1 MVPSFHQLV
10 ALLIGCATVSCGKD
24 DVVIDPG
31 SESDTQV
38 VHTGSFSGNYSFRH
52 SWRIGANEG
61 SYDTLFQTTLVVTSA
76 DESSALRVNF
86 PAVANTTNWP
96 FADESLI
103 FSWDEVEGRYVR
115 DPQSTMEFHGP
126 AEDSV
131 RFYLLLGTTN
141 HVNTILFEGVRQQ

>member
-1 MVPSFHQLV
+1 M
-10 ALLIGCATVSCGKD
+10 
-24 DVVIDPG
+24 VIDPG
-31 SESDTQV
+31 SDLGTRE
-38 VHTGSFSGNYSFRH
+38 VHTGSFAGNYSYRH
-52 SWRIGANEG
+52 SWRIGSDEG
-61 SYDTLFQTTLVVTSA
+61 SYDTLFQTTLVVTSP
-76 DESSALRVNF
+76 DESSALHVNF

-96 FADESLI
+96 FAAESLI

-115 DPQSTMEFHGP
+115 GWQSTMEFHGP